1 MIITNKSN
9 LLRGQGL
16 GDATTPLVCAII
28 FNILNF
34 FGDHIFI
41 RRYNLGIV
49 GSALATLLSQT
60 LALILMMVQLNKKVP
75 IRWFQLKYSSFID
88 YLARYGKA
96 GMYLLARSMARV
108 GAFSYCSRRSV
119 RLELLFE
126 FRFWYHW
133 KLISGNSFDLGIART
148 CCCQFL

>member
-16 GDATTPLVCAII
+16 GDATTPLLCAII

-34 FGDHIFI
+34 FSDHIFI
-41 RRYNLGIV
+41 RRCNLGIV

-60 LALILMMVQLNKKVP
+60 LALILMMVKKKKKVP

-108 GAFSYCSRRSV
+108 GAFSYCSRQIIDKR
-119 RLELLFE
+119 R
-126 FRFWYHW
+126 
-133 KLISGNSFDLGIART
+133 KLQPEPANRYFFVQLKHHKNKSKCLRQQ
-148 CCCQFL
+148 CR